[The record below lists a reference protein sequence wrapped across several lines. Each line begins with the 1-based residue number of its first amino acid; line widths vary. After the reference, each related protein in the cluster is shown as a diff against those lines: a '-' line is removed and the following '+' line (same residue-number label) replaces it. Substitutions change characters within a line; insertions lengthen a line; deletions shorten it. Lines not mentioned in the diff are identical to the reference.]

1 MARTKKSAEMETVI
15 SNLKSATFAE
25 LQQVKELC
33 EKLMN
38 AKKQEEIEATE
49 KQIKEL
55 QSKLAELKK

>member
-1 MARTKKSAEMETVI
+1 MARPKKSAEMEVVFN
-15 SNLKSATFAE
+15 NLKSATFAE

-49 KQIKEL
+49 KEIAEL
-55 QSKLAELKK
+55 QKKLQELKK